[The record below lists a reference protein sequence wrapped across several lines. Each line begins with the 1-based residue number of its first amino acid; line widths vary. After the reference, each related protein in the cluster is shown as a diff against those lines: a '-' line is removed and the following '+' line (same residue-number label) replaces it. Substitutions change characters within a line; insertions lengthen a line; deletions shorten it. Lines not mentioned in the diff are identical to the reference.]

1 MCSNIPSPAT
11 PPVEQMSQLQ
21 PEFTLRHCCTE
32 ADATRFVEN
41 ALPSTTRQIPCSIC
55 HLFFP
60 ATLSPR
66 HSSQLQ
72 TEFQEEPQFDYE
84 GHPPSQDL
92 LPSYQHYIYMRIDH
106 RVMGTRV

>member
-41 ALPSTTRQIPCSIC
+41 TLPSTTRQIPCSIC

-66 HSSQLQ
+66 HSRQLQ
-72 TEFQEEPQFDYE
+72 PEFQQEPQFDYE